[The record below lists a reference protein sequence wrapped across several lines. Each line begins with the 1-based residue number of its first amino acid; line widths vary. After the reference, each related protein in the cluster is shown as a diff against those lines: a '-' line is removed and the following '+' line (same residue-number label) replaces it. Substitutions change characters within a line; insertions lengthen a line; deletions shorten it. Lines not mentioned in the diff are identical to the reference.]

1 MYALLDCNNFFV
13 SCERVFDPSLRN
25 RPVVVL
31 SNNDGCIIARSNEAK
46 ALGIGMGQ
54 PLFKVQD
61 LIRRH
66 NVAFFSSNFI
76 LYGDMSRRIM
86 SLVSELVPRM
96 SIYSIDECFMDL
108 NGVEDYMSLC
118 HTIADRAHQ
127 CTGIPVSIGVAN
139 TMTLS
144 KVADKYAKKYA
155 GYRGVCAIDSEEK
168 RAKALQAFDV
178 SDVWGIGRR
187 LSRKL
192 YYYGINTAADFASM
206 REGQVYR
213 LAGTPGV
220 RTWQELRGEACIE
233 MKLPQPRQSI
243 CTTRS
248 FGQPCRDF
256 DSLLKHL
263 VVFADSCCMKMR
275 EEKSRA
281 RRLSIFISCS
291 RFDQKND
298 YSAQN
303 EMLLP
308 VATADPSELL
318 PKIRTLL
325 QEIYR
330 PNTPYKQAGV
340 ILSDLVTDAYQLNLF
355 DPIDRIRQ
363 ERFLTSVD
371 TIRRRFGKESLT
383 IATQEAEAIACISS
397 VKHRSRRYTT
407 NINEVIDIVLPDQR
421 KSGEKESTISSR
433 QEETNRETSC
443 KYPLQIADYTNNY
456 SLTPE
461 SKPSVL
467 PPLHRREHRGWQSAG
482 CCLPRPVGYKK
493 Q

>member
-54 PLFKVQD
+54 PFFKVQD

-76 LYGDMSRRIM
+76 LYGNMSRRIM

-108 NGVEDYMSLC
+108 RGVKDYMSLC
-118 HTIADRAHQ
+118 HMIVDRVRQ
-127 CTGIPVSIGVAN
+127 CTGIPVSIGVAD

-144 KVADKYAKKYA
+144 KVADKYAKRYA
-155 GYRGVCAIDSEEK
+155 GYKGVCAIDSEEK
-168 RAKALQAFDV
+168 RRKALQMFDV

-206 REGQVYR
+206 REGRVYR
-213 LAGTPGV
+213 LAGTSGV

-233 MKLPQPRQSI
+233 MKLPQPRQSV

-248 FGQPCRDF
+248 FGHPCRDF
-256 DSLLKHL
+256 DSLLRHL
-263 VVFADSCCMKMR
+263 AVFADSCCTKIR

-291 RFDQKND
+291 RFDQEND
-298 YSAQN
+298 YSGRN

-308 VATADPSELL
+308 VATSDPSELI

-330 PNTPYKQAGV
+330 PNLPYKQAGV
-340 ILSDLVTDAYQLNLF
+340 ILSDLVAEAYQLNLF
-355 DPIDRIRQ
+355 DPIDRMRQ
-363 ERFLTSVD
+363 ERFLSSVD
-371 TIRRRFGKESLT
+371 AIRQRFGRDSLT
-383 IATQEAEAIACISS
+383 VATQETEAIASVSS
-397 VKHRSRRYTT
+397 IKHRSRRYTT
-407 NINEVIDIVLPDQR
+407 DMNEVIDVVLPDQR
-421 KSGEKESTISSR
+421 KSGEKKSTINSR
-433 QEETNRETSC
+433 
-443 KYPLQIADYTNNY
+443 
-456 SLTPE
+456 
-461 SKPSVL
+461 
-467 PPLHRREHRGWQSAG
+467 
-482 CCLPRPVGYKK
+482 
-493 Q
+493 